1 MILSK
6 EQYYKRRWF
15 LAILFLI
22 VGFLLLYLSYGIF
35 SYNVSKDELIVKNE
49 SPQLIKLAL
58 TQANNSNSLILTVE
72 DKENKISG
80 IINDTI
86 ITTFSKVFNI
96 DNLNRY
102 NLGNGLVFTD
112 KELLGKE
119 YRYSYWRD
127 RLYELEINNVKILE
141 YHKKEPTLGYIV
153 LIIALFWITFQVWI
167 IYRLVTKGIKNYDQ
181 FSK

>member
-35 SYNVSKDELIVKNE
+35 SYNVSKDELIVKNKR
-49 SPQLIKLAL
+49 PQLIKLAL
-58 TQANNSNSLILTVE
+58 TGSNDSNSLILTVE
-72 DKENKISG
+72 DNEKKVSG
-80 IINDTI
+80 IINDSLLR
-86 ITTFSKVFNI
+86 TFSKIFNI
-96 DNLNRY
+96 KDLNRY
-102 NLGNGLVFTD
+102 SFGNELSFTE
-112 KELLGKE
+112 KELSGKE
-119 YRYSYWRD
+119 YRYSYRKD

-141 YHKKEPTLGYIV
+141 YHKKEPTLGYII

-167 IYRLVTKGIKNYDQ
+167 IYRLATKGIKN
-181 FSK
+181 